1 MTAGWPMLPKAYSA
15 VPALDPVV
23 VAVVDLVDIVPAVGK
38 VGLHKAVVLFQ
49 QNALEGRIRA
59 VEARLCAAP
68 TRQD

>member
-1 MTAGWPMLPKAYSA
+1 MLPKAYSA
-15 VPALDPVV
+15 VPALDPV
-23 VAVVDLVDIVPAVGK
+23 AVVDLVDIVPAVGE

-68 TRQD
+68 TRQDFCVRFAA